1 MLCKLNLTLGGIYH
15 LAITL
20 LLQFFSILVFTFS
33 IIYSENFGD
42 SRQSLHWFSQQPA
55 KQPYGRSSRRRCS
68 VRKGIFKNFTEFT
81 WTHLCKSFLFIRKR
95 LWHRCFPVNFAKLL
109 RIHFL
114 QNTSEQLLLKWTTKQ
129 RD

>member
-1 MLCKLNLTLGGIYH
+1 MLYKLNLKTLGGIYH

-20 LLQFFSILVFTFS
+20 LLQFFSILRSQLS
-33 IIYSENFGD
+33 I
-42 SRQSLHWFSQQPA
+42 QQILVIQGRASIGSVNNPLNS
-55 KQPYGRSSRRRCS
+55 PNGRSSRRRCS

-81 WTHLCKSFLFIRKR
+81 WTHLCKSLLFIRKR